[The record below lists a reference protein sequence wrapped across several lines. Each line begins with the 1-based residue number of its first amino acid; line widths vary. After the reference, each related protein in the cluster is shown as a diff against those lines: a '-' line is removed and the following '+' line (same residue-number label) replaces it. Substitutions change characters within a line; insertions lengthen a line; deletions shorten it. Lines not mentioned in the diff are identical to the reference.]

1 MNRKTLAT
9 VLIVLALGLIGYW
22 GISGGEIYTKQQVQ
36 ETVVDPN
43 DPFAAE
49 TQVWRD
55 EFRPGL
61 ADMIGPAVGVL
72 LLGAAILFWSDAR
85 RRRRGATLDATPTG
99 PRAT

>member
-1 MNRKTLAT
+1 MNRKTLAI
-9 VLIVLALGLIGYW
+9 VLIVLALGLVGYW
-22 GISGGEIYTKQQVQ
+22 GMSGGEIYTKQQVQ

-61 ADMIGPAVGVL
+61 ADMIGPAVGAL
-72 LLGAAILFWSDAR
+72 LLGAALLFWIDAR
-85 RRRRGATLDATPTG
+85 RRRRGATLEAPATG
-99 PRAT
+99 PRTS